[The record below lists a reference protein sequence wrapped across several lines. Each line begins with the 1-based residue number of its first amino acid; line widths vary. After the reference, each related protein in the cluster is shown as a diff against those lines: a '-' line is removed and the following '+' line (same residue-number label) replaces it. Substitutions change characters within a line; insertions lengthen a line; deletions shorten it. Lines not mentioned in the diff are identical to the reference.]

1 MKLKLEMFLAGLV
14 LGRIALH
21 VVTLAMDGKLRWHV
35 AGIAREFKPMA
46 EPQNWGGTRRKFLR
60 MSNDGAKTKP
70 RRGWRKN

>member
-21 VVTLAMDGKLRWHV
+21 VVALAMDGKLRWHV

-46 EPQNWGGTRRKFLR
+46 EPQNW
-60 MSNDGAKTKP
+60 DGNAAQIF
-70 RRGWRKN
+70 KNVK